1 MKLRL
6 VCVGKVREKYLKLG
20 IEEFE
25 KRLSPY
31 VSLEIV
37 EVRDRGAKTE
47 PGESE
52 IRKILEAEGRDI
64 LKRIDPGDEVI
75 ALDIQGRTMDS
86 LKFSRWL
93 SDFRD
98 EGIQNLVMIIGGSYG
113 LSQDVLARANEKLSF
128 SKMTFPHQMMRLIL
142 LEQIYRAY
150 RIDAGHPYHK

>member
-1 MKLRL
+1 MKIHL

-20 IEEFE
+20 IEEFQ

-31 VSLEIV
+31 VSLEIL
-37 EVRDRGAKTE
+37 EIKDRGSRTE
-47 PGESE
+47 PSE
-52 IRKILEAEGRDI
+52 AEINKILEEEGRDI
-64 LKRIDPGDEVI
+64 LKLIDPGDEVI

-86 LKFSRWL
+86 VKFSRWL
-93 SDFRD
+93 GNFRD
-98 EGIQNLVMIIGGSYG
+98 DGIQKLVMVIGGSHG
-113 LSQDVLARANEKLSF
+113 LSQEVLARANEKLSF